1 MNQLKA
7 FGNWNGTTVLES
19 LDPPLP
25 LIKMPEV
32 WLVDQLEQGRYCS
45 GYSAV
50 SDASA
55 CKALH

>member
-1 MNQLKA
+1 MLVVLSTSNWRDIHYFNVSDNREY
-7 FGNWNGTTVLES
+7 FGRFLT
-19 LDPPLP
+19 
-25 LIKMPEV
+25 K
-32 WLVDQLEQGRYCS
+32 LEQGRYCS